1 MATKCEVLEIAPAAA
16 AELLAVPDVDTV
28 LVGRVVDTVLLDV
41 DTVLVGRVVDTVLLD
56 VDTVLVGRVVDT
68 VPLVGRCV
76 VNVTRGRVRGWAGLP

>member
-41 DTVLVGRVVDTVLLD
+41 DTVLVGRVVDTV
-56 VDTVLVGRVVDT
+56 
-68 VPLVGRCV
+68 PLVGRCV

>member
-1 MATKCEVLEIAPAAA
+1 VATKCEVSEIAPAAA

-41 DTVLVGRVVDTVLLD
+41 DTVLVS
-56 VDTVLVGRVVDT
+56 RVVDT

>member
-1 MATKCEVLEIAPAAA
+1 VATKCEVLEIAPAAA
-16 AELLAVPDVDTV
+16 AELLAVP
-28 LVGRVVDTVLLDV
+28 DV

>member
-1 MATKCEVLEIAPAAA
+1 MATKCEVLEIVPAAA

-41 DTVLVGRVVDTVLLD
+41 DTVLVS
-56 VDTVLVGRVVDT
+56 RVVDT

-76 VNVTRGRVRGWAGLP
+76 VNVTRVRVRGWAGLP

>member
-1 MATKCEVLEIAPAAA
+1 MATKCEVLEIAPAA
-16 AELLAVPDVDTV
+16 ELLAVPDVDTV
-28 LVGRVVDTVLLDV
+28 LD
-41 DTVLVGRVVDTVLLD
+41 GRVVDTVLLD